1 MSLHSD
7 ARAVAGTHRPS
18 DAEGPIAPSTAPRS
32 WRLFVAFG
40 VAMLF
45 LARVTIQLADVQLLD
60 RSGYAARASSEVNQ
74 SLPIVASRGTIVDR
88 FGNVLAVD
96 VERRSLYVVPAQIDP
111 GEAAN
116 LAMRISEVIDV
127 PAEKILA
134 LLIDTNRAW
143 VPVARWLPDDQADQI
158 ERMAQES
165 LYLVYESH
173 RFYPQGRF
181 APHVIG
187 ATNLNGMGIAG
198 VEASFDDVLRGTNG
212 VITAEVDIHQQ
223 PIWSRPYER
232 VEPVNGSQVQLT
244 IDPYIQHLAE
254 DQLGKAI
261 DIHGASGGTVIVM
274 DVKTGAIR
282 AMASYPDFDP
292 NDYADVE
299 PEVYNTNPAVGQVYE
314 PGSTFKILTVA
325 AGMQAN
331 AFDENSQVIDVG
343 TIRRYDYNLSN
354 YDFNGHG
361 PITPGGVLYYSSNI
375 GALLFAEQMGESVF
389 YKAVDDF
396 GFGKL
401 TGIELPG
408 ETGGIYW
415 KPGSENYTPI
425 NLNTNSYGQGIAVTP
440 LQIVR
445 MTAAV
450 GNNGVMMQPYI
461 VQKRCNRD
469 GTCVDTEPVMQ
480 SQPISA
486 RVALKVRGMLMRS
499 ANHYVNARQPDD
511 LWLVPGFR
519 VGAKTGTS
527 SIPDGYGGY
536 TGQTIGS
543 VAGMAPLEAPR
554 YAVLVKIDRPI
565 DDIYG
570 IATALPVYRRIVA
583 ELMRYDRIAPNNA
596 LVGDGQRA
604 GVVYGN

>member
-1 MSLHSD
+1 MSIPAD
-7 ARAVAGTHRPS
+7 TRAVAGREPPPPAPLAPTGVTHP
-18 DAEGPIAPSTAPRS
+18 

-40 VAMLF
+40 IAVLF
-45 LARVTIQLADVQLLD
+45 LARIILQLADVQLLD
-60 RSGYAARASSEVNQ
+60 RKGYSARAASEVNQ
-74 SLPIVASRGTIVDR
+74 SVPIVASRGTIIDR
-88 FGNVLAVD
+88 HGNILAVD
-96 VERRSLYVVPAQIDP
+96 VERRSLYVVPGDIDP

-116 LAMRISEVIDV
+116 LAVRLSEIIKT

-134 LLIDTNRAW
+134 QLIDTNRAW
-143 VPVARWLPDDQADQI
+143 VPVARWLPDDQADKI
-158 ERMAQES
+158 EQLGLPS
-165 LYLVYESH
+165 LYLVYEPH

-187 ATNLNGMGIAG
+187 ATNRNGMGIAG

-212 VITAEVDIHQQ
+212 VITAEVDIHQS

-232 VEPVNGSQVQLT
+232 VEPINGSQIQLT
-244 IDPYIQHLAE
+244 IDPYIQHVAE

-261 DIHGASGGTVIVM
+261 DLHGASGGSVIVM
-274 DVKTGAIR
+274 DVRTGAIR
-282 AMASYPDFDP
+282 AMASFPDFDP

-299 PEVYNTNPAVGQVYE
+299 PEVYNNNPAVGQVYE

-325 AGMQAN
+325 AGIEAK
-331 AFDENSQVIDVG
+331 AFDENSEVDDTG
-343 TIRRYDYNLSN
+343 TIARYDYKLAN
-354 YDFNGHG
+354 YNSLGHG
-361 PITPGGVLYYSSNI
+361 MITPGGVLYHSSNI
-375 GALLFAEQMGESVF
+375 GALLFAEQMGEAIF

-396 GFGKL
+396 GFGQL

-408 ETGGIYW
+408 ETAGIFW

-425 NLNTNSYGQGIAVTP
+425 NLDTNSYGQGIAVTP

-445 MTAAV
+445 MAAAV
-450 GNNGVMMQPYI
+450 ANNGVMMKPYI

-469 GTCVDTEPVMQ
+469 GTCVETEPVMQ

-486 RVALKVRGMLMRS
+486 PVAIKVRGMLMRS
-499 ANHYVNARQPDD
+499 ANHYVNASQPDD

-536 TGQTIGS
+536 TGYTIGS
-543 VAGMAPLEAPR
+543 VVGMAPLEAPH
-554 YAVLVKIDRPI
+554 YAVLVKIDRPL

-570 IATALPVYRRIVA
+570 ITTALPVYRRILA
-583 ELMRYDRIAPNNA
+583 ELMRYDRIAPNQN

-604 GVVYGN
+604 GVVYGG

>member
-1 MSLHSD
+1 MSLLSD
-7 ARAVAGTHRPS
+7 IRAVAGNERLPS
-18 DAEGPIAPSTAPRS
+18 SATAAPSNATSP

-40 VAMLF
+40 LAMAF
-45 LARVTIQLADVQLLD
+45 LARVTLQLADVQLLD
-60 RSGYAARASSEVNQ
+60 RNGYAARASSEVNQ
-74 SLPIVASRGTIVDR
+74 SIPIVASRGTIVDR
-88 FGNVLAVD
+88 FGNILAVD

-111 GEAAN
+111 GDAAN
-116 LAMRISEVIDV
+116 LAVRISEIIKT
-127 PAEKILA
+127 PSENILA

-143 VPVARWLPDDQADQI
+143 VPVARWLPDDQADKI
-158 ERMAQES
+158 DRLKQES
-165 LYLVYESH
+165 LYLVYEPH

-198 VEASFDDVLRGTNG
+198 VEASFDDVLRGTDG

-232 VEPVNGSQVQLT
+232 TEPVNGSQVQLT

-254 DQLGKAI
+254 DQLSKAI
-261 DIHGASGGTVIVM
+261 DLHGASGGSVIVI

-292 NDYADVE
+292 NDYAEVE

-325 AGMQAN
+325 AGLQAN
-331 AFDENSQVIDVG
+331 AFDENTQVVDEG

-361 PITPGGVLYYSSNI
+361 VMTPGGVLYYSSNI
-375 GALLFAEQMGESVF
+375 GALLFAEKMGESVF
-389 YKAVDDF
+389 YRAVDDF

-408 ETGGIYW
+408 ETAGIYW
-415 KPGSENYTPI
+415 QPGTANYTPI
-425 NLNTNSYGQGIAVTP
+425 NLDTNAYGQGIAVTP
-440 LQIVR
+440 LQVVR
-445 MTAAV
+445 MAAAV

-469 GTCVDTEPVMQ
+469 GTCVDTVPVVQ

-486 RVALKVRGMLMRS
+486 PVALKVRGMLMRS

-543 VAGMAPLEAPR
+543 VVGMAPLEAPH

-565 DDIYG
+565 DDIWG
-570 IATALPVYRRIVA
+570 VATALPVYRRIIA
-583 ELMRYDRIAPNNA
+583 ELMRYDRIAPNQN
-596 LVGDGQRA
+596 LVGPGQRA
-604 GVVYGN
+604 GVVYGG